1 MRAQRKEK
9 KKRIKRKKNSTPI
22 YTNSTA
28 EKMQ

>member
-9 KKRIKRKKNSTPI
+9 KKEQKEKKNSTPI
-22 YTNSTA
+22 YTNSIA